1 MRIHINTHV
10 SAREPADTGDDDDDD
25 EDPPAPPSV
34 PRTDGAI
41 TDAFWR
47 PDAKFAGINTRDDT
61 EDARTTKEH
70 RRRGSSGSFW
80 VRVVRAL
87 ETESIKDAR
96 RAALL
101 DRIYDSHLDADVDNH
116 DGGEG
121 KDRPLESWSPRD
133 SSALRAL
140 LEDDAMEDGAASVAH
155 ARAQAMSL
163 IRSRT
168 WTLLDDPSSSKA
180 ARAVSVATLA
190 LILISSLAF
199 CLETM
204 PQLTASADARL
215 AFHTIESM
223 CVGLFTLEY
232 FLRLAAC
239 PNTRAFLTS
248 PMNAVDL
255 VAIAPFYLALFV
267 DNSGG
272 AGGARMLRTLR
283 LVRVTRLFKLGG
295 RVARLRVV
303 ASSMRESADMLAM
316 MVFLLA
322 VAVLVFATLV
332 FYVERGE
339 YVPEDP
345 VDGSGGFYSRRSD
358 ASCSQRGWNV
368 SDSSLGTSYV
378 CERHET
384 PFKSIPDSFWWTVVT
399 LMTVGY
405 GDEIPT
411 TGAGKFVACVAMV
424 ASLLLLALPISVIG
438 TEFTEQWME
447 YKQADAEASRANT
460 GGDAPAVGPTSRSI
474 KPAGLVE
481 SERVVSRRA
490 RALEETLRR

>member
-1 MRIHINTHV
+1 MRIHINTPV
-10 SAREPADTGDDDDDD
+10 SACAPADTGEDDEED
-25 EDPPAPPSV
+25 EDPSAPPPPSV
-34 PRTDGAI
+34 PRTAI

-47 PDAKFAGINTRDDT
+47 PDAKFAGNNTRDDT

-140 LEDDAMEDGAASVAH
+140 LEDDAKDGAASVAH

-215 AFHTIESM
+215 AFHAIESV

-232 FLRLAAC
+232 L
-239 PNTRAFLTS
+239 
-248 PMNAVDL
+248 
-255 VAIAPFYLALFV
+255 
-267 DNSGG
+267 
-272 AGGARMLRTLR
+272 
-283 LVRVTRLFKLGG
+283 
-295 RVARLRVV
+295 
-303 ASSMRESADMLAM
+303 
-316 MVFLLA
+316 
-322 VAVLVFATLV
+322 
-332 FYVERGE
+332 
-339 YVPEDP
+339 
-345 VDGSGGFYSRRSD
+345 
-358 ASCSQRGWNV
+358 
-368 SDSSLGTSYV
+368 SLI
-378 CERHET
+378 H
-384 PFKSIPDSFWWTVVT
+384 I
-399 LMTVGY
+399 
-405 GDEIPT
+405 
-411 TGAGKFVACVAMV
+411 
-424 ASLLLLALPISVIG
+424 
-438 TEFTEQWME
+438 
-447 YKQADAEASRANT
+447 
-460 GGDAPAVGPTSRSI
+460 
-474 KPAGLVE
+474 
-481 SERVVSRRA
+481 
-490 RALEETLRR
+490 

>member
-1 MRIHINTHV
+1 M
-10 SAREPADTGDDDDDD
+10 
-25 EDPPAPPSV
+25 
-34 PRTDGAI
+34 
-41 TDAFWR
+41 
-47 PDAKFAGINTRDDT
+47 
-61 EDARTTKEH
+61 
-70 RRRGSSGSFW
+70 
-80 VRVVRAL
+80 
-87 ETESIKDAR
+87 
-96 RAALL
+96 
-101 DRIYDSHLDADVDNH
+101 
-116 DGGEG
+116 
-121 KDRPLESWSPRD
+121 
-133 SSALRAL
+133 
-140 LEDDAMEDGAASVAH
+140 
-155 ARAQAMSL
+155 

-215 AFHTIESM
+215 AFHAIESM

-345 VDGSGGFYSRRSD
+345 VDGSGGFYS
-358 ASCSQRGWNV
+358 Q
-368 SDSSLGTSYV
+368 
-378 CERHET
+378 
-384 PFKSIPDSFWWTVVT
+384 
-399 LMTVGY
+399 
-405 GDEIPT
+405 
-411 TGAGKFVACVAMV
+411 
-424 ASLLLLALPISVIG
+424 
-438 TEFTEQWME
+438 
-447 YKQADAEASRANT
+447 
-460 GGDAPAVGPTSRSI
+460 
-474 KPAGLVE
+474 
-481 SERVVSRRA
+481 
-490 RALEETLRR
+490 TLRRELQPKRLERFRFEFRNELRMRAARDAVQVHP

>member
-1 MRIHINTHV
+1 M
-10 SAREPADTGDDDDDD
+10 
-25 EDPPAPPSV
+25 
-34 PRTDGAI
+34 
-41 TDAFWR
+41 
-47 PDAKFAGINTRDDT
+47 
-61 EDARTTKEH
+61 
-70 RRRGSSGSFW
+70 
-80 VRVVRAL
+80 
-87 ETESIKDAR
+87 
-96 RAALL
+96 
-101 DRIYDSHLDADVDNH
+101 
-116 DGGEG
+116 
-121 KDRPLESWSPRD
+121 
-133 SSALRAL
+133 
-140 LEDDAMEDGAASVAH
+140 
-155 ARAQAMSL
+155 

-215 AFHTIESM
+215 AFHAIESM

-358 ASCSQRGWNV
+358 ASCSA
-368 SDSSLGTSYV
+368 
-378 CERHET
+378 ERLECFRFEFRNELRMRAARDAVQVH
-384 PFKSIPDSFWWTVVT
+384 P
-399 LMTVGY
+399 G
-405 GDEIPT
+405 
-411 TGAGKFVACVAMV
+411 
-424 ASLLLLALPISVIG
+424 LLLV
-438 TEFTEQWME
+438 
-447 YKQADAEASRANT
+447 D
-460 GGDAPAVGPTSRSI
+460 
-474 KPAGLVE
+474 
-481 SERVVSRRA
+481 RRDVDD
-490 RALEETLRR
+490 RGVRRRDPDDGCR